1 MHHTVHLIGD
11 QCCSLKKEKKDF
23 FYGHHSVNM
32 VQMNPSTKK
41 KCCPKHQGSYKANEQ
56 SRLTASIWNFASK
69 LQIAYNAQTEQGK
82 I

>member
-41 KCCPKHQGSYKANEQ
+41 KMLS
-56 SRLTASIWNFASK
+56 
-69 LQIAYNAQTEQGK
+69 
-82 I
+82 